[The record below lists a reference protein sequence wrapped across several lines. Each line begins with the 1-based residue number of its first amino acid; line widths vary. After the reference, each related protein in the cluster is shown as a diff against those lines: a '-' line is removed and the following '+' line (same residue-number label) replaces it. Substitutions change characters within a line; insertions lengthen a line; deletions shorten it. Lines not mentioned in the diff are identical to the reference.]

1 MYYHMKSWLKCA
13 TSATLIQQGS
23 ACGFVLT
30 KSALLICLGALV
42 MHIDP
47 NMLLAT
53 EQALLPHACLPQTSI
68 LV

>member
-13 TSATLIQQGS
+13 TSATWIQQGS

-30 KSALLICLGALV
+30 KSALLGALV

-47 NMLLAT
+47 NMILAT